1 MKKIKTACLTLI
13 AMSLVSCGKV
23 SDREINKSIIDIKHK
38 YEDNI
43 KEKTTDVTNTLESS
57 SSIEESTQ
65 QGSEVIIDKSI
76 EENTTSEEETTKKE
90 VYSKEEMISFIEEH
104 KEDWYWSLKGIH
116 FFEVPDERT
125 LVDIY
130 ETLKP
135 IIASGETINYLSMA
149 VEVEEAV
156 GKRVAEGGYRNNDV
170 IISGNKEEPAPGE
183 TFAELNV
190 WINDPN
196 NSLSVN
202 HMPYDE
208 YVALYGEPN
217 EKDVFPDPKV
227 NGDWKDMLYSE
238 IELTDITYT
247 DKEVIFTIS
256 DREND
261 YKWVAEVNENYRLK
275 MVQMPDQ

>member
-76 EENTTSEEETTKKE
+76 
-90 VYSKEEMISFIEEH
+90 
-104 KEDWYWSLKGIH
+104 
-116 FFEVPDERT
+116 
-125 LVDIY
+125 
-130 ETLKP
+130 
-135 IIASGETINYLSMA
+135 
-149 VEVEEAV
+149 EEAV

>member
-76 EENTTSEEETTKKE
+76 
-90 VYSKEEMISFIEEH
+90 
-104 KEDWYWSLKGIH
+104 
-116 FFEVPDERT
+116 
-125 LVDIY
+125 
-130 ETLKP
+130 
-135 IIASGETINYLSMA
+135 
-149 VEVEEAV
+149 EEAV

-227 NGDWKDMLYSE
+227 NGDWKYMLYSE